1 MMHKL
6 LASMTITGM
15 ICEYTAML
23 YALIHILVL
32 FNQSYLLSLAM

>member
-6 LASMTITGM
+6 LASVTVAGV
-15 ICEYTAML
+15 ICGYTAIL